1 MNQSNKG
8 KKKKMQFSEPD
19 PGNTTQNE
27 GIEQHV
33 DSLQKFTAL

>member
-1 MNQSNKG
+1 
-8 KKKKMQFSEPD
+8 MQFSEPD

-33 DSLQKFTAL
+33 DSLQKFTAQAPHPTSVNG